1 MKINLYSNINMGN
14 THSIND
20 KIRDFFNK
28 DVKDAFG
35 KIGSVAGKFFKFGQG
50 MMENMMKMSNN
61 MSNLMGSSIFPYI
74 LIGGVL
80 IYVGFRTKML

>member
-1 MKINLYSNINMGN
+1 MGN
-14 THSIND
+14 TNSTND
-20 KIRDFFNK
+20 KIKNFFNK
-28 DVKDAFG
+28 DVKDVFS
-35 KIGSVAGKFFKFGQG
+35 KIGNFAGGFLKLGES
-50 MMENMMKMSNN
+50 MMQNFMKLSTN

>member
-1 MKINLYSNINMGN
+1 MGN
-14 THSIND
+14 TNSTND
-20 KIRDFFNK
+20 KIKDFFNK

-35 KIGSVAGKFFKFGQG
+35 KIGSVAGKFFKLGES
-50 MMENMMKMSNN
+50 MMQNFMKMSTN

-74 LIGGVL
+74 IIGGVL

>member
-1 MKINLYSNINMGN
+1 MGN
-14 THSIND
+14 TNSTND
-20 KIRDFFNK
+20 KIKDFFNK
-28 DVKDAFG
+28 DVKDVFG
-35 KIGSVAGKFFKFGQG
+35 KIGNFAGGFLKLGES
-50 MMENMMKMSNN
+50 MMQNMMKLSTN

>member
-1 MKINLYSNINMGN
+1 MGN
-14 THSIND
+14 TNSTND
-20 KIRDFFNK
+20 KIKDFFNR
-28 DVKDAFG
+28 DVKDAFS
-35 KIGSVAGKFFKFGQG
+35 KIGSVAGKFLKFGQG

-74 LIGGVL
+74 VIGGVL

>member
-1 MKINLYSNINMGN
+1 MGN
-14 THSIND
+14 SNSTND
-20 KIRDFFNK
+20 KIKDFFNK
-28 DVKDAFG
+28 DVKDVFG
-35 KIGSVAGKFFKFGQG
+35 KIGNFAGGFLKLGES
-50 MMENMMKMSNN
+50 MMQNMMKLSTN

>member
-1 MKINLYSNINMGN
+1 MGN
-14 THSIND
+14 TNSTND
-20 KIRDFFNK
+20 KIKDFFNK
-28 DVKDAFG
+28 DVKNAFS
-35 KIGSVAGKFFKFGQG
+35 KIGDIGGRFLKFGQG

-74 LIGGVL
+74 VIGGVL